1 MRRTPGCRA
10 LTLLGASMFA
20 IVVSLGVLLLACLSL
35 YLGGWISRHLPE
47 EHRVYE
53 AQKSA
58 QFGISMMATLAALV
72 LGFMVT
78 SARATFD
85 RANEDIVGVATSTL
99 LLDRALSGYGS
110 ETAPIREDLRAFLAR
125 ATARVAPDGE
135 MEKIVFRLPQTSL
148 SIITRLQQKILD
160 LRPTTEAQWWFQHRA
175 LECSAELAHE
185 RILTSEHEK
194 SSEPLPLLVVVT
206 AWIVLIF
213 LGMGAFAMHNASVRI
228 VLFCAALAFSG
239 SIFLVMEL
247 EAPYTGL
254 LRVSGMPLQ
263 QAAMELRSP

>member
-1 MRRTPGCRA
+1 MY
-10 LTLLGASMFA
+10 A
-20 IVVSLGVLLLACLSL
+20 IFVSLGVLVLACFSL
-35 YLGGWISRHLPE
+35 YLGGWIARHMPE

-85 RANEDIVGVATSTL
+85 RANDDIVGVSTSVL
-99 LLDRALSGYGS
+99 LLDRSLSGYGP
-110 ETAPIREDLRAFLAR
+110 EATPIRADLRAFFSR

-135 MEKIVFRLPQTSL
+135 MEKIVFRLPHTSL
-148 SIITRLQQKILD
+148 SLLTQLQARILALQPD
-160 LRPTTEAQWWFQHRA
+160 TESKWWFQHRA
-175 LECSAELAHE
+175 LDVTTELSKE
-185 RILTSEHEK
+185 RILTSEHER
-194 SSEPLPLLVVVT
+194 SSEPVPLLVVVT

-213 LGMGAFAMHNASVRI
+213 IGMGTFAMHNASVRI

-247 EAPYTGL
+247 EAPYTGI
-254 LRVSGMPLQ
+254 LRVSGEPLL
-263 QAAMELRSP
+263 QAAEELAQP